1 MRIWSQISRSAA
13 CPLGFTTAYNV
24 NIISGNQQ
32 GHGSKSVPFSF
43 LVPGLGGQE
52 RPTHTNL
59 AHSFSPDLSSS
70 ALIPPLP
77 AAEQLKP
84 GPFPCAREPEIA
96 SSPLPSPELR
106 RQVHRV
112 LAESFLT
119 STRVHAA
126 PCQSGSSPL

>member
-13 CPLGFTTAYNV
+13 CPLGSTTAYNV

-70 ALIPPLP
+70 ALIPSLP

-84 GPFPCAREPEIA
+84 QLFPCAREPETA
-96 SSPLPSPELR
+96 SSPLLFPEPR
-106 RQVHRV
+106 RPARHE
-112 LAESFLT
+112 LAGSSLI
-119 STRVHAA
+119 STRVHATL
-126 PCQSGSSPL
+126 CQFESSPL